1 MQTLILSIPQPIV
14 VAASLLPP
22 LLVNTT
28 LGFLLFSSHSLLSL
42 WLARL
47 PYFHRRVVDP
57 VSEEHQDLLDELIQR
72 DFLGGLDGDYGVAT
86 GDAIVEEEVTFETI
100 IRGPRTIPAHPTLLS
115 AIAGAGAGVIQG
127 MAFTPIENIV
137 K

>member
-1 MQTLILSIPQPIV
+1 MQTLILCIPQPIV

-47 PYFHRRVVDP
+47 PYFHRRVADP